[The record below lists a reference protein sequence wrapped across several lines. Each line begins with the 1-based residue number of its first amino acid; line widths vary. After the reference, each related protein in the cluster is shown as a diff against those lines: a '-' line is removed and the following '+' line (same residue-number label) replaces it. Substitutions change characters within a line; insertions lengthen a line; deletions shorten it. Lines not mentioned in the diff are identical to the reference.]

1 LEQITGYDFF
11 SNLPVD
17 VQVQL
22 EARKT
27 DRFINGVPLL
37 ADNPLISSKIFPFQS
52 GESVNLPRRQ
62 GNSDS
67 PTIVVR
73 NIADADVG
81 SSKVSISKAEI
92 GGNNILKISSSKG
105 GFLERSF
112 TQIGS
117 FKRGIVQVAPIEVN
131 TKQDTIIKVGSTQ
144 VGILE
149 SSPIQVSTL
158 QTGSF
163 QVGIVEHNVLQV
175 SPSEISPNQNN
186 SSQIQVVQ
194 TGIAP
199 INTREVSFSS
209 INPSFQLF
217 SIHNAI
223 LQIINQINIV

>member
-17 VQVQL
+17 VQAQL
-22 EARKT
+22 EARRT

-37 ADNPLISSKIFPFQS
+37 ADDTLRSSEIFPFQS
-52 GESVNLPRRQ
+52 GESVNTTIWQ
-62 GNSDS
+62 DNSDS

-81 SSKVSISKAEI
+81 FSKVSISKAEI
-92 GGNNILKISSSKG
+92 GGNNILKISSSEG

-131 TKQDTIIKVGSTQ
+131 AIQDTVIKVGSTQ
-144 VGILE
+144 FGILE
-149 SSPIQVSTL
+149 SCPIQISPVKI
-158 QTGSF
+158 GSF
-163 QVGIVEHNVLQV
+163 QVGIVEHNVLQ
-175 SPSEISPNQNN
+175 ISPNEVSPDQNN

-209 INPSFQLF
+209 VNPSFQLF

-223 LQIINQINIV
+223 PQIINQINIV